1 MASKK
6 SSVISVLIT
15 GDNKGLSS
23 SLDDSSSRLSS
34 FAKGA
39 GIALA
44 AVGAAVGA
52 AAFTIGKKAVSA
64 ASDLE
69 ESINAVNV
77 AFEGAAAGV
86 LALGETSAV
95 AMGVSQREFNAA
107 AVRFSAFADRVVG
120 DGGDVAG
127 FIGDIS
133 VRAAD
138 FASVFNIEV
147 AEALQVFQSGL
158 AGEAEPLKRFG
169 INLLQAEV
177 QTYALEAG
185 IISAGEQMT
194 EQQKVQARYGLLMQ
208 QTAKTAGDFANTS
221 DGLANSQRIL
231 KARVDDVFSSM
242 GGALLPA
249 MASIVGELS
258 KRLIPAFER
267 FSAWFQTNEPAITA
281 FASRVLDR
289 LSAAIGF
296 VGDKFAEWRPKV
308 AEIVQFVG
316 GKAAEFRTFFNER
329 LREPVEAVG
338 TAIGTFVENART
350 KLGEFASAVPGAV
363 KAFTDFLS
371 EVRELGA
378 DPKALGSRLG
388 EALSDALRKALE
400 VLLGLSGE
408 INTGIK
414 DMLGKVDWFG
424 LGRSAVTYLIQFG
437 LGFAAAFLAFEWL
450 EPVLQSIRQNLGV
463 LLLAA
468 ISIALAPAAVVG
480 KLAAVLGRI
489 PLAGRLLAW
498 AVTALNRLGALMR
511 ERIGLVF
518 ASFGQAFGNAIGR
531 LGPGIISRFVTFLR
545 NIPASVTQ
553 AFDDVALRVGEGFS
567 RFGAAV
573 GNAIVQLVT
582 KFRELMTFLLT
593 PFRAFGKNIVDDLF
607 MIGRNAID
615 ALIRGLRS
623 MGSTLFNVVKSIGR
637 SVWDTLS
644 SLWKISSPSKVFM
657 GIGEDAMEGLALGLA
672 GSERMLRQMTA
683 GIGGSVLPS
692 VNLNAASSSG
702 QAPAVINVTVTSAD
716 PEAVVDAIRRYT
728 RSNGPL
734 SQVVRV

>member
-138 FASVFNIEV
+138 FASVFNIDV

-185 IISAGEQMT
+185 IIAAGEQMT

-208 QTAKTAGDFANTS
+208 STAKTAGDFANTS

-231 KARVDDVFSSM
+231 GARLDDVFSSL

-249 MASIVGELS
+249 MASIVGELTD
-258 KRLIPAFER
+258 RLIPAFER
-267 FSAWFQTNEPAITA
+267 FSAWFQKNEPAITA
-281 FASRVLDR
+281 FASRVLDG

-308 AEIVQFVG
+308 AEIVEFIG
-316 GKAAEFRTFFNER
+316 GKAEEFRTFFNER

-388 EALSDALRKALE
+388 EALSDALRTGLE
-400 VLLGLSGE
+400 ALLGMSEEVNAGFKNLLAG
-408 INTGIK
+408 
-414 DMLGKVDWFG
+414 VDWFG
-424 LGRSAVTYLIQFG
+424 LGQSAVTFLIQFG
-437 LGFAAAFLAFEWL
+437 LGFAQAFLQLEWL
-450 EPVLQSIRQNLGV
+450 APVWQTVKDNWGT

-468 ISIALAPAAVVG
+468 IAIAFAPASIAT
-480 KLAAVLGRI
+480 KLGAILTKI
-489 PLAGRLLAW
+489 PFAGRLLAW
-498 AVTALNRLGALMR
+498 IVKGLQFVGDKIKLG
-511 ERIGLVF
+511 IGLVF
-518 ASFGQAFGNAIGR
+518 NAFGQAFGVSLAR
-531 LGPGIISRFVTFLR
+531 VGPGLISRFVTFLR
-545 NIPASVTQ
+545 GIPAAISTT
-553 AFDDVALRVGEGFS
+553 FDDVVLRIALGFS
-567 RFGAAV
+567 RFGTAAGNAV
-573 GNAIVQLVT
+573 GNLVL
-582 KFRELMTFLLT
+582 KFRELMSFLLR
-593 PFRAFGKNIVDDLF
+593 PFTNFGKTLADDLF
-607 MIGRNAID
+607 NIGKNVIG

-623 MGSTLFNVVKSIGR
+623 MGSALFNVVKSIG
-637 SVWDTLS
+637 SSIYNTLS
-644 SLWKISSPSKVFM
+644 KLWKISSPSKVFM
-657 GIGEDAMEGLALGLA
+657 GIGEDAMDGLALGLA

-683 GIGGSVLPS
+683 GIGDSVLPS
-692 VNLNAASSSG
+692 INLDGGSRSA
-702 QAPAVINVTVTSAD
+702 QAPIVINVTGAID
-716 PEAVVDAIRRYT
+716 PEGTARTILRVLDDAQRRSGA
-728 RSNGPL
+728 RL
-734 SQVVRV
+734 LA